1 MQYYIIYNLFV
12 FSQINL
18 YHSMISFKNTI
29 FSWTESI
36 SWAQNFRGL
45 WMRLVKNILSSFI
58 HVDFRYQLVNFRELI
73 FFNWIICSL
82 FTFQI
87 YNINLIEYLKR
98 PSFVAGNW
106 RQKRIHLFLNILR
119 FFFNL
124 FSAPYIKINRTPSY
138 SIESC

>member
-1 MQYYIIYNLFV
+1 
-12 FSQINL
+12 
-18 YHSMISFKNTI
+18 
-29 FSWTESI
+29 
-36 SWAQNFRGL
+36 
-45 WMRLVKNILSSFI
+45 MRLVKNILSSFI

-98 PSFVAGNW
+98 PSFVAGNC

-124 FSAPYIKINRTPSY
+124 LGSSNIKVDRTSSHFFKSCQSVVLNLPFLLYVLGRGLLPINFTFVFNLDRIFSIILNW
-138 SIESC
+138 